1 MKISERKQRLRTRG
15 TVPVSAEQSPN
26 GKTVVKSVRKGSKAG
41 PKSTTTTTQ
50 QRPARRPMS
59 ARFYIIFGIAYVIFS
74 PVIFVQNLVALN
86 SPHSKY
92 HPGTLELLMPVL
104 FFVFGV
110 VWVYLGLRQRRR
122 ERAAAAGLVTTS
134 ATADKGASR

>member
-15 TVPVSAEQSPN
+15 TVPVSAEHSPN
-26 GKTVVKSVRKGSKAG
+26 GKTVVKSIRKGTKAA
-41 PKSTTTTTQ
+41 PKSTTATQ

-59 ARFYIIFGIAYVIFS
+59 ARFYIIFGIAYIVFS
-74 PVIFVQNLVALN
+74 PVIFVQNLVAMN
-86 SPHSKY
+86 APHSKY

-122 ERAAAAGLVTTS
+122 ERAAAAGLVTPTI
-134 ATADKGASR
+134 TADKGATR